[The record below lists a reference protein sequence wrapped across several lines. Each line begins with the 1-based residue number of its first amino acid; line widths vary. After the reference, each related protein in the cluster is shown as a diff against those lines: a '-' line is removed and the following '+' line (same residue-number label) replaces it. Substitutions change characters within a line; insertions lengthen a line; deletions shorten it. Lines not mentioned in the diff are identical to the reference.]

1 MEKDS
6 KQLFRELK
14 DGILTY
20 AELKVEL
27 FRLGAYEHTGK
38 LVGMLSYG
46 LILILLAFF
55 LLLFLFLSAG
65 FFLSGWFHSEGLGFG
80 CIAVIYLAVIGVVV
94 ANKRRI
100 SLWVANNVI
109 AALRAGEEKNDE
121 IDEKERDDPSGAVN
135 R

>member
-6 KQLFRELK
+6 KQVFRELK
-14 DGILTY
+14 DNILTY

-27 FRLGAYEHTGK
+27 FKLGAYEHTGK

-55 LLLFLFLSAG
+55 VLLFLFLSAG
-65 FFLSGWFHSEGLGFG
+65 FFLSELFHSEGLGFG
-80 CIAVIYLAVIGVVV
+80 CIAVIYLIVIGIVV
-94 ANKRRI
+94 ANKRKI
-100 SLWVANNVI
+100 SLKIANEVI
-109 AALRAGEEKNDE
+109 AALRAGEEKNNE
-121 IDEKERDDPSGAVN
+121 THEKETDPSGEVN